1 MQNNFFGSK
10 LNTVLLLIL
19 IILLGVTIWMIKG
32 NRILAPLYVED
43 GQEQII
49 DTKDKTLKPIVSDKK
64 PEQQSFTFLKEI
76 VSEYPDSSIQE
87 CNFSNENYF
96 YVNRDKVENGS
107 HILGGAGEWYSGKG
121 DFVASCPAYPY
132 GEKHAL
138 CEKSMISCK
147 MVYASK
153 ESMNKGFYPNGVDKY
168 NLK

>member
-19 IILLGVTIWMIKG
+19 IILLGVTIYLIKQ
-32 NRILAPLYVED
+32 NKILTPLYVQD
-43 GQEQII
+43 NQEQII
-49 DTKDKTLKPIVSDKK
+49 DTKEKAIESVVEDRKSIKPSFSFLRDIVA
-64 PEQQSFTFLKEI
+64 
-76 VSEYPDSSIQE
+76 EYPDSSIQE

-96 YVNRDKVENGS
+96 YVNRDKVDNGS
-107 HILGGAGEWYSGKG
+107 HILGGAGEWYSDKG
-121 DFVASCPAYPY
+121 DLVASCPAYPY

-153 ESMNKGFYPNGVDKY
+153 ESMSKGFYPNGVDKY